1 MGILSKIT
9 ALFSSSSKSRAV
21 KTKPVVA
28 KPKKA
33 ATPKKTPAKKSATPK
48 KKTPAKKSTPKKSA
62 KKTPAKKKAKKA
74 KKETT
79 YLELVQGTQSKY
91 WMISVKG
98 KTTTVGFGRI
108 AHGAKGTEQPPK
120 VHETAAAARQFYGR
134 QISNKEKK
142 GFTSLGLV
150 PE

>member
-9 ALFSSSSKSRAV
+9 ALFSSSAKSRAV

-33 ATPKKTPAKKSATPK
+33 ATPKK
-48 KKTPAKKSTPKKSA
+48 KTPAKKSTPKKSA
-62 KKTPAKKKAKKA
+62 KKPTPAKKTPAAKKKAKKA

-91 WMISVKG
+91 WMISVEG

-120 VHETAAAARQFYGR
+120 VHETAAAARQFYAR

-142 GFTSLGLV
+142 GFSEFRTH
-150 PE
+150 

>member
-33 ATPKKTPAKKSATPK
+33 ATP

-91 WMISVKG
+91 WMISVEG

-120 VHETAAAARQFYGR
+120 VHETAAAARQFYAR

>member
-33 ATPKKTPAKKSATPK
+33 ATPKKTPAKK
-48 KKTPAKKSTPKKSA
+48 
-62 KKTPAKKKAKKA
+62 KAKKA

-91 WMISVKG
+91 WMISVEG

>member
-1 MGILSKIT
+1 MGILSKLT

-33 ATPKKTPAKKSATPK
+33 ATPKKTQ
-48 KKTPAKKSTPKKSA
+48 AKKSTPKKSTPATKATPA
-62 KKTPAKKKAKKA
+62 KKTPAAKKKVKKA

-79 YLELVQGTQSKY
+79 YLELVQGTQGKY
-91 WMISVKG
+91 WMITLEA

-120 VHETAAAARQFYGR
+120 VHETAAAARQFYAR

>member
-9 ALFSSSSKSRAV
+9 ALFSSSAKSRAV

-33 ATPKKTPAKKSATPK
+33 ATPKK
-48 KKTPAKKSTPKKSA
+48 KTPAKKSTPKKSA
-62 KKTPAKKKAKKA
+62 KKPTPAKKTPAAKKKAKKA

-91 WMISVKG
+91 WMISVEG

-120 VHETAAAARQFYGR
+120 VHETASAARQFYAR
-134 QISNKEKK
+134 QIANKEKK

>member
-9 ALFSSSSKSRAV
+9 ALFSSSAKSRAV

-33 ATPKKTPAKKSATPK
+33 ATPKK

-62 KKTPAKKKAKKA
+62 KKPTPAKKTPAAKKKAKKA

-91 WMISVKG
+91 WMISVEG

-120 VHETAAAARQFYGR
+120 VHETAAAARQFYAR